1 MSYKIIEIE
10 GIGAKFAERLQVAA
24 IYSTNDLLKA
34 CGSRKGRDE
43 TAEKTGIS
51 ASQLLKWTNM
61 ADLMRVSGIGEEF
74 SELLEAAGVDT
85 VKELATQFG
94 KSRGEDERDQRRQ
107 EPDPG
112 AAGSYPGTE
121 VGRSGK
127 DPGPRDQLL
136 TPLRRQAFP

>member
-61 ADLMRVSGIGEEF
+61 ADLMRISGIGEEF

-85 VKELATQFG
+85 VKELATRNSENLAAKMKEINDA
-94 KSRGEDERDQRRQ
+94 KSLTRALPGVTQVQKWVDQAKTL
-107 EPDPG
+107 DP
-112 AAGSYPGTE
+112 AISY
-121 VGRSGK
+121 
-127 DPGPRDQLL
+127 
-136 TPLRRQAFP
+136 